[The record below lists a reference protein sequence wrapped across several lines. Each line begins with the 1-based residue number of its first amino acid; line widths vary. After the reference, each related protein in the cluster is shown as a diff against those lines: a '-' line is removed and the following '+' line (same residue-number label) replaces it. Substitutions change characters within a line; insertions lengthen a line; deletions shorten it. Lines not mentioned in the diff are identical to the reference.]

1 MIFGGPNS
9 SSILE
14 RLPEN
19 YYLRNRVLNVQSSKG
34 GFFNLPFF
42 LYGIENMVLRGP
54 RQGMELKF
62 FDLTSK
68 ILSENNLE
76 LYEMEWNPSSG
87 NLVVYVVN
95 PETKTAVLEDCVKVD
110 RGFTPYMETETWIP
124 DNFTLEVS
132 SPGLYRILTTAKHF
146 KDVEGQEVLL
156 QLVTKIDEAKYPD
169 FPKPLRNNLKLK
181 AKLVSVS
188 DTGVVVDAKGS
199 VVEIPYEQIKK
210 ANLETDISNHKAE

>member
-1 MIFGGPNS
+1 
-9 SSILE
+9 
-14 RLPEN
+14 
-19 YYLRNRVLNVQSSKG
+19 
-34 GFFNLPFF
+34 
-42 LYGIENMVLRGP
+42 MVLKGP

-76 LYEMEWNPSSG
+76 LYEMEWNASSG

-132 SPGLYRILTTAKHF
+132 SPGLYRILTTVKHF
-146 KDVEGQEVLL
+146 QDVVGQEILL
-156 QLVTKIDEAKYPD
+156 HLVSKIDEVKYPD
-169 FPKPLRNNLKLK
+169 FPKALRNNLKLK
-181 AKLVSVS
+181 AKLVSAT
-188 DTGVVVDAKGS
+188 DTEVVVDAKGAI
-199 VVEIPYEQIKK
+199 VEIPYEQIKK